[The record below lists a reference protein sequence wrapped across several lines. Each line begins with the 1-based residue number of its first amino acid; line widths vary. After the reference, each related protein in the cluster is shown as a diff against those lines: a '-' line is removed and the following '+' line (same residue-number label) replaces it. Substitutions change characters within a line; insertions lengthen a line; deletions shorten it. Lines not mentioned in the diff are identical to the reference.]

1 MYTYRIKG
9 VILHEYRSLAF
20 TVIAVF
26 IITFMA
32 AYFSNS
38 FTEQQ
43 SYLELFIL
51 FGTLLF
57 IFSVVVIFA
66 TLGFHSFALF
76 LSIFLA
82 AVISIYGVIGALL
95 VTIVTYFLW
104 GSIFAM
110 ELLLFYNGSES
121 AKEWFVSRYDF
132 KAFKIEYYAFYP
144 LMFLLYILL
153 EVIPYLISKEKLV
166 KFDPSKVLEEMEILL
181 K

>member
-1 MYTYRIKG
+1 M
-9 VILHEYRSLAF
+9 HEYRSLAL

-26 IITFMA
+26 LITLMA

-38 FTEQQ
+38 FSEQQ

-51 FGTLLF
+51 FGSLLF

-121 AKEWFVSRYDF
+121 AKEWFVARYDF
-132 KAFKIEYYAFYP
+132 KAFKIEYFAFYP

-153 EVIPYLISKEKLV
+153 EVIPYLFSKEKLV
-166 KFDPSKVLEEMEILL
+166 KFAPSKVLEEMKTLL